1 MTVGFDGIRTV
12 DADSPLSYYDRLVIA
27 SLGMEFPRDTFMV
40 YSPDSTDD
48 RGMSWLL
55 SIANVHN
62 KTPYKAFI
70 KWTWRNRSGIFT
82 DFHRHG
88 VKVFHGMDA
97 ILPTGKGKEPV
108 KMVNTVR
115 DLTFKRFMDDYSWL
129 ERINRNS
136 RIKKACRR
144 ADRVIATS
152 EFIKKQIVDRYNIS
166 PDKIDVIYTA
176 FRDEYVERR
185 NDEVMLTNVRAK
197 YHMPSRFVLGIT
209 DFNSLGNLETLLRAF
224 AKLEDKKIDLVLIGS
239 KNDYYRSMKKL
250 ATSLNIDDRIV
261 RVSSVNKHNF
271 NALYMLAQAF
281 VDPSLNDGIGQTIIE
296 SMISGTPVVASDS
309 GCHREVGADAA
320 LYFKPNDV
328 DELAAHLNAV
338 LTDENKRQ
346 AMIQAGLD
354 HAAQFSQQ
362 AMAQKTMHT
371 YNKARGRE

>member
-338 LTDENKRQ
+338 LTDENKRH

>member
-70 KWTWRNRSGIFT
+70 KWTWRNCSGIFT

-115 DLTFKRFMDDYSWL
+115 DLTFKRLMDDYSWL

-152 EFIKKQIVDRYNIS
+152 EFIKKQIVDRYKIS

-250 ATSLNIDDRIV
+250 ATNLNIDDRIV

>member
-40 YSPDSTDD
+40 YSPYSTDD

-62 KTPYKAFI
+62 KTPYKALI

-320 LYFKPNDV
+320 LYFKPNDI

>member
-1 MTVGFDGIRTV
+1 M
-12 DADSPLSYYDRLVIA
+12 
-27 SLGMEFPRDTFMV
+27 
-40 YSPDSTDD
+40 
-48 RGMSWLL
+48 
-55 SIANVHN
+55 
-62 KTPYKAFI
+62 
-70 KWTWRNRSGIFT
+70 
-82 DFHRHG
+82 
-88 VKVFHGMDA
+88 
-97 ILPTGKGKEPV
+97 
-108 KMVNTVR
+108 
-115 DLTFKRFMDDYSWL
+115 
-129 ERINRNS
+129 
-136 RIKKACRR
+136 
-144 ADRVIATS
+144 
-152 EFIKKQIVDRYNIS
+152 
-166 PDKIDVIYTA
+166 
-176 FRDEYVERR
+176 
-185 NDEVMLTNVRAK
+185 MLTNVRAK

>member
-338 LTDENKRQ
+338 LTDEKKRQ

>member
-62 KTPYKAFI
+62 KTPYKALI

-185 NDEVMLTNVRAK
+185 IDEVMLTNVRAK

-224 AKLEDKKIDLVLIGS
+224 AKLEDKKIDLE
-239 KNDYYRSMKKL
+239 KQRMKHEMELQKQK
-250 ATSLNIDDRIV
+250 D
-261 RVSSVNKHNF
+261 
-271 NALYMLAQAF
+271 
-281 VDPSLNDGIGQTIIE
+281 
-296 SMISGTPVVASDS
+296 
-309 GCHREVGADAA
+309 DAA
-320 LYFKPNDV
+320 MEREK
-328 DELAAHLNAV
+328 
-338 LTDENKRQ
+338 
-346 AMIQAGLD
+346 I
-354 HAAQFSQQ
+354 
-362 AMAQKTMHT
+362 
-371 YNKARGRE
+371 KARTARANKVSGEK

>member
-62 KTPYKAFI
+62 KTPYKALI
-70 KWTWRNRSGIFT
+70 KWTWRNCSGIFT

-97 ILPTGKGKEPV
+97 ILPLGKGKEPV

-115 DLTFKRFMDDYSWL
+115 DLTFKRLMDDYSWL

-152 EFIKKQIVDRYNIS
+152 EFIKEQIIDRYKIS

-250 ATSLNIDDRIV
+250 AASLKIDDRIV

-320 LYFKPNDV
+320 LYFKLNDI

-338 LTDENKRQ
+338 LTNDSKRQ

-354 HAAQFSQQ
+354 HAAQFTQQ

>member
-1 MTVGFDGIRTV
+1 MTVGYDGIRTV
-12 DADSPLSYYDRLVIA
+12 DGDSPLSYYDRLVIA
-27 SLGMEFPRDTFMV
+27 SLGMEYPRDTFMV
-40 YSPDSTDD
+40 YSPYSTDD

-62 KTPYKAFI
+62 KTPYKAI
-70 KWTWRNRSGIFT
+70 NKWAWRNCRGIYT

-88 VKVFHGMDA
+88 VKVYHGMDA
-97 ILPTGKGKEPV
+97 ILPTGKGKDHV
-108 KMVNTVR
+108 TMVNTVR

-152 EFIKKQIVDRYNIS
+152 EFIKQQIVDRYKIS

-176 FRDEYVERR
+176 YRDEYVERR

-197 YHMPSRFVLGIT
+197 YHMPSRFVLAIT
-209 DFNSLGNLETLLRAF
+209 DFSSLGNMETLYRAF
-224 AKLEDKKIDLVLIGS
+224 AKLDDKKIDLVLIGA

-250 ATSLNIDDRIV
+250 AASLNIDERIV
-261 RVSSVNKHNF
+261 RVASINKHNF
-271 NALYMLAQAF
+271 NALYMLSQAF

-296 SMISGTPVVASDS
+296 SMISGTPVIASDS

-320 LYFKPNDV
+320 LYFKPDDCN
-328 DELAAHLNAV
+328 ELAEQLNTV
-338 LTDENKRQ
+338 LTNESKRQ
-346 AMIQAGLD
+346 QMIEAGLT
-354 HAAQFSQQ
+354 HAEQFTQQ
-362 AMAQKTMHT
+362 AMAQKTMLT